1 MLSGLAAMRQPSQFE
16 CPFLDLLPSL
26 DDRCGPPEIDVSGRQ
41 IAEALMVSAI
51 VLVLD
56 EGAVLR
62 LQVPRQVIVLQQD
75 AVLQGLMPTLDLT
88 LGLGMVRGTPDVVH
102 ALCLEPISKFARDV
116 G

>member
-1 MLSGLAAMRQPSQFE
+1 
-16 CPFLDLLPSL
+16 
-26 DDRCGPPEIDVSGRQ
+26 
-41 IAEALMVSAI
+41 MVSAI

-88 LGLGMVRGTPDVVH
+88 LGLGIGNCANAYGAKPVPPMPDCFVT
-102 ALCLEPISKFARDV
+102 DV
-116 G
+116 DAAFMQKVLDVSQ